1 MMRLCQARGKPRVP
15 GGPEKGQPALQTA
28 EYQQRRGQRLTMD
41 DGQKLGEPGREVP
54 GTALD

>member
-1 MMRLCQARGKPRVP
+1 MR

-41 DGQKLGEPGREVP
+41 DGQRLGGPGQEVP